1 MSELVKVQRTLWN
14 YFEALKLKESSLH
27 VFMVIC
33 AVIVAAEG
41 NPFSDLGRFLIVLA
55 AVVLGCTGSNG
66 LTNYFDRE
74 IDAIMVRTSHRALP
88 SRRIYPPQ
96 RILLLSVVLVVIALV
111 LAWFL
116 HPQWP
121 QLCFFAGLAGV
132 LSAML
137 WRKRMTCVFQGAIAS
152 CAPVLVGYWAFN
164 PHLSWTLLFI
174 CLLIFIWVPVHVW
187 SIMIAYRDDYIRGG
201 LTFFPM
207 SWEVKDAIKV
217 LLLLSIL
224 LYSISLALWYVASFG
239 WLFFV
244 IANILGIVMIYANL
258 RLLLSNASKDAWK
271 VYKLSAFPYLGL
283 IFLAMCLNLWIL

>member
-1 MSELVKVQRTLWN
+1 
-14 YFEALKLKESSLH
+14 
-27 VFMVIC
+27 
-33 AVIVAAEG
+33 
-41 NPFSDLGRFLIVLA
+41 
-55 AVVLGCTGSNG
+55 
-66 LTNYFDRE
+66 
-74 IDAIMVRTSHRALP
+74 
-88 SRRIYPPQ
+88 
-96 RILLLSVVLVVIALV
+96 
-111 LAWFL
+111 
-116 HPQWP
+116 
-121 QLCFFAGLAGV
+121 
-132 LSAML
+132 
-137 WRKRMTCVFQGAIAS
+137 
-152 CAPVLVGYWAFN
+152 
-164 PHLSWTLLFI
+164 
-174 CLLIFIWVPVHVW
+174 
-187 SIMIAYRDDYIRGG
+187 MIAYRDDYIRGG